1 MGEVNSA
8 GSSRLLSKIVH
19 SKSNKDDFGIYS
31 LKCIAS
37 GLQRS
42 TGKGIVLQAWGP
54 EFNPQN
60 PPPKKTKQNKT
71 KQNKTKK

>member
-31 LKCIAS
+31 LKCIAWGCRDQLAK
-37 GLQRS
+37 GLYCKHGDLNSIPR
-42 TGKGIVLQAWGP
+42 KP
-54 EFNPQN
+54 H
-60 PPPKKTKQNKT
+60 PPNKT
-71 KQNKTKK
+71 KQNKKTGMV